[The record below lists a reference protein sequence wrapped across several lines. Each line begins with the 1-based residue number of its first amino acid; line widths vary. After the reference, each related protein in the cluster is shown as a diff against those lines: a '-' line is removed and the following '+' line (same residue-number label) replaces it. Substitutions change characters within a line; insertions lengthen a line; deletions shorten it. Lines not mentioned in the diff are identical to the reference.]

1 MWFLCYYLLRE
12 DKCASQAHKTEADV
26 FVKDDTVYFL
36 VDSKIL
42 PEIFK
47 KVLDAK
53 RLLKSGK
60 CKTASEAAEKL
71 KISRSAFY
79 KYKDCVFPVE
89 EAGKNSIITLFFE
102 VADRPG
108 VLSHILKVL
117 ASAKTNVLTINQ
129 TIPVD
134 GGAIITIS
142 LRIEGM
148 DISASLLLKKLR
160 AIEAVKKAEITS
172 GE

>member
-1 MWFLCYYLLRE
+1 MG
-12 DKCASQAHKTEADV
+12 TEADV

-117 ASAKTNVLTINQ
+117 ASAKT
-129 TIPVD
+129 
-134 GGAIITIS
+134 
-142 LRIEGM
+142 
-148 DISASLLLKKLR
+148 
-160 AIEAVKKAEITS
+160 
-172 GE
+172 

>member
-1 MWFLCYYLLRE
+1 M
-12 DKCASQAHKTEADV
+12 
-26 FVKDDTVYFL
+26 KDDTVYFL
-36 VDSKIL
+36 VDSSVL
-42 PEIFK
+42 PEIFT
-47 KVLDAK
+47 KVWEAK

-79 KYKDCVFPVE
+79 KYKDCIFPLE
-89 EAGKNSIITLFFE
+89 EAGKNSIITLLFE
-102 VADRPG
+102 VADEPG

-117 ASAKTNVLTINQ
+117 AAAKTNVLTINQ
-129 TIPVD
+129 TVPVN

-148 DISASLLLKKLR
+148 DISAGLLLKKLR
-160 AIEAVKKAEITS
+160 AIEAVKKAEITM